1 MCVSCERV
9 CVLSVCVCVYVCV
22 CVCVCVC
29 MNVYVC
35 IYTYLVEA
43 VCVTAEVV
51 IHDAVISCCTLCN
64 TSASILKMNTL

>member
-1 MCVSCERV
+1 M
-9 CVLSVCVCVYVCV
+9 

-43 VCVTAEVV
+43 VCVTAEVA

-64 TSASILKMNTL
+64 ISASILKMNTL